1 VGISLLCYV
10 RILTVLGVLC
20 VVPFTVGPNGVCIP
34 GRKDADVL
42 ATVTLGTLVVT
53 TVRILACS

>member
-1 VGISLLCYV
+1 
-10 RILTVLGVLC
+10 LTVLGVLC

-34 GRKDADVL
+34 GRKDVDVL